1 MIRITY
7 DEGVSCEVDVRDR
20 ISVYLDNDC
29 IIEIAKGPQ
38 PRRTR
43 FIDALRK
50 RGTLLFSLTNAVEV
64 AGPKGA
70 SAAAVRA
77 FLDSAGACWAPLELD
92 PWNVVEKEKAGQWQN
107 APISERFVIS
117 YFQERA
123 YEQSPGGEKILNLS
137 ADDFFRLS
145 AIVDWSQRPGA
156 NMSAHA
162 VAMDFSL
169 AETVIKAR
177 AEFDRDPGT
186 LNRLWPPIKF
196 NPRLSTTFAFFH
208 LLRLLVLEAK
218 ARKIKK
224 NDGLDFCH
232 AVMAASTAGIATLDK
247 HWKGRVERLPKPN
260 QLAKMFYRPEV
271 DKMVDLFESAVEKLI
286 STKE

>member
-7 DEGVSCEVDVRDR
+7 DGGVSCEVDVRDR
-20 ISVYLDNDC
+20 LPVYLDNDC
-29 IIEIAKGPQ
+29 IIEIAKGPE
-38 PRRTR
+38 PRRAR
-43 FIDALRK
+43 FINALRK
-50 RGTLLFSLTNAVEV
+50 RGTLLFSLTNAAEV

-77 FLDSAGACWAPLELD
+77 FLDSAGACWAPLELN
-92 PWNVVEKEKAGQWQN
+92 PWNVVKKEEAGEWQR

-123 YEQSPGGEKILNLS
+123 YEQSPGGERILNLN

-145 AIVDWSQRPGA
+145 AIVDWSQEPDA
-156 NMSAHA
+156 DVTAQA

-169 AETVIKAR
+169 ADTVRQAR

-186 LNRLWPPIKF
+186 LDRRWRPIPF
-196 NPRLSTTFAFFH
+196 DPRRSTTFALVH
-208 LLRLLVLEAK
+208 LLRLLVFEAK
-218 ARKIKK
+218 ARQLKK

-247 HWKGRVERLPKPN
+247 HWKGRVERLPKPH
-260 QLAKMFYRPEV
+260 QLAKLFYRPEV
-271 DKMVDLFESAVEKLI
+271 DEMVRLFESAVEELI
-286 STKE
+286 STER